1 LVAACVLGVRLIK
14 LSLRTGGVPERALGA
29 AYFVGG
35 FVGFALVLVATPVM
49 EASPSVF
56 IHTLFSLGFTLI
68 SFGVV
73 CTYIFVWKTFRPRS
87 ALAGWATMGAAAMI
101 AVSLFPL
108 WTSEGPEIFSSPL
121 QIMGDC
127 FRIAGLVWGSFEAL
141 NYHTAMRRRLAVG
154 LADPVVVNRFLLWAL
169 ACLSGVMVTGASMM
183 LTMTGENDPQ
193 AWPYLLIGI
202 FAFTAPVCQWLAFF
216 PSDGYRSWIAGRHA
230 AQRVDA

>member
-1 LVAACVLGVRLIK
+1 LSTLALLAVSSLASLVAACVLGVRLIK
-14 LSLRTGGVPERALGA
+14 LSLRTGGVPERALGT

-35 FVGFALVLVATPVM
+35 F
-49 EASPSVF
+49 
-56 IHTLFSLGFTLI
+56 
-68 SFGVV
+68 
-73 CTYIFVWKTFRPRS
+73 
-87 ALAGWATMGAAAMI
+87 
-101 AVSLFPL
+101 
-108 WTSEGPEIFSSPL
+108 
-121 QIMGDC
+121 
-127 FRIAGLVWGSFEAL
+127 
-141 NYHTAMRRRLAVG
+141 AMRRRLAVG

-183 LTMTGENDPQ
+183 MTMTGENDPK